1 VGIII
6 DKRGPIYFYLL
17 SETSCHIPGC
27 FVFLITTG
35 FNKCYLA
42 NLAFDIVFHIFFKF
56 LNHFHMLIVSC
67 PPNKQ
72 WFLKLRRA

>member
-1 VGIII
+1 MCIII

-42 NLAFDIVFHIFFKF
+42 NLAFDIVFHIFF
-56 LNHFHMLIVSC
+56 
-67 PPNKQ
+67 
-72 WFLKLRRA
+72 